1 MNKLIGLGRLFLV
14 LGLFTLV
21 AYTLRN
27 IGCSSWYN
35 VKVEVTYQ
43 HGEKE
48 IFEIQVATDTSRI
61 QITEGEIEY
70 QRANI
75 HKTNSG
81 ISVSTSWVTLAS
93 SAKHFRILSSVK
105 HVINEGN

>member
-1 MNKLIGLGRLFLV
+1 MNKLIGVGRLFLV
-14 LGLFTLV
+14 FGLFTLV

-27 IGCSSWYN
+27 VGCSNWYN
-35 VKVEVTYQ
+35 VKVEVTFKD
-43 HGEKE
+43 GEKE
-48 IFEIQVATDTSRI
+48 VFEIKVATDTSRI

-70 QRANI
+70 QRAKI

-93 SAKHFRILSSVK
+93 SAKHFKILSSEKQIV
-105 HVINEGN
+105 NGNN